1 MPNPE
6 KPDPD
11 PTQGRIGPAGW
22 VAIVVLLGF
31 LAGTMVYAAYA
42 WNSLSDVSMPA
53 MGWFFMIMGV
63 VMTLIVGAGLM
74 ALVFYSSRKGRDF

>member
-1 MPNPE
+1 MPDAE
-6 KPDPD
+6 KPVPD

-31 LAGTMVYAAYA
+31 LAGTMVYAAHA
-42 WNSLSDVSMPA
+42 WNSLSDVSMPV
-53 MGWFFMIMGV
+53 MGWVFMILGV
-63 VMTLIVGAGLM
+63 VVTLIVGAGLM